1 MIHVCF
7 TVYDEA
13 GTFSK
18 FAGTSMLSVF
28 ENISKPLPSVTVHIL
43 HDNTLTDD
51 NRNKFSYLVG
61 RCGQR
66 VKFYNVEKL
75 FEDSLEEII
84 NLFAKVDKT
93 YFNKATF
100 YKFFIPRA
108 LPSNVEK
115 AIYLEPNVIVNTD
128 IGELWRV
135 PLDDKILAAVPAI
148 SIDPDLQAQDKIIA
162 DGFVKKEDYFSSVVM
177 LMNLKLLRGTE
188 GKLTAGMKFVS
199 EHNYTNLLA
208 QTVLNY
214 CFSLQTVKLPAQFNR
229 QVRLARK
236 KKESPAE
243 NIYHYAA
250 YALQLNMND
259 AFNRL
264 WMEYFAKTPWFDVET
279 IGNLY
284 ESFRQVHNRQK
295 KSMIN
300 LTAILANKSRAFCT
314 VPAYVE
320 EVKKLFHVRDD
331 EEIIPL
337 ENQASLKKLI
347 DSIGASRG
355 KKVFFVMAQNFPF
368 SVLTKAGFVY
378 GRDFVNALE
387 FLSEEQGV
395 SMNSYPMI
403 QAM

>member
-7 TVYDEA
+7 AVYDEA

-18 FAGTSMLSVF
+18 FAGTAMLSVF

-84 NLFAKVDKT
+84 NLFANVDKT

-115 AIYLEPNVIVNTD
+115 AIYLEPNVLVNTD
-128 IGELWRV
+128 INELWRV

-177 LMNLKLLRGTE
+177 LMNLKLLGNEIRKRTQLHKPFGADGLELLLLTSNGKVARAVQSAGKIGSQEKRIPRRKHLPLRG
-188 GKLTAGMKFVS
+188 L
-199 EHNYTNLLA
+199 
-208 QTVLNY
+208 
-214 CFSLQTVKLPAQFNR
+214 CPPA
-229 QVRLARK
+229 
-236 KKESPAE
+236 
-243 NIYHYAA
+243 
-250 YALQLNMND
+250 
-259 AFNRL
+259 
-264 WMEYFAKTPWFDVET
+264 
-279 IGNLY
+279 
-284 ESFRQVHNRQK
+284 
-295 KSMIN
+295 
-300 LTAILANKSRAFCT
+300 
-314 VPAYVE
+314 
-320 EVKKLFHVRDD
+320 
-331 EEIIPL
+331 
-337 ENQASLKKLI
+337 
-347 DSIGASRG
+347 
-355 KKVFFVMAQNFPF
+355 
-368 SVLTKAGFVY
+368 
-378 GRDFVNALE
+378 
-387 FLSEEQGV
+387 
-395 SMNSYPMI
+395 
-403 QAM
+403 